1 MKSSIKQEIWL
12 KLTTKLWEHAQK
24 GTDFRLIAFRVD
36 ELNSKEFKNNIE
48 KAKTCRQLMEVLKVG
63 LNLDKYNHSPPQN
76 RL

>member
-1 MKSSIKQEIWL
+1 MSQP
-12 KLTTKLWEHAQK
+12 TKLWEHAQN

-63 LNLDKYNHSPPQN
+63 LNWDKYNQSPPQN